1 MSAPHRN
8 GETLT
13 TPQAWMVIPWKLMLL
28 RIRRD
33 YTCGTCEGEEIV
45 QTTNSFFE
53 AAKAVVGKLSR
64 RLQVQVLP
72 GAPEKQ

>member
-1 MSAPHRN
+1 M
-8 GETLT
+8 
-13 TPQAWMVIPWKLMLL
+13 MI

-72 GAPEKQ
+72 GAPEMQLKVESEKKMFFTLNLYTFYYQ